1 MDESLG
7 MELFITKT
15 PGVGGRIKVVPED
28 FVVEEISTPP
38 PQVLGG
44 PFTAA
49 VVRSRNWE
57 TNRLVRAM
65 ARNLGISRRRIT
77 FAGTKDK
84 RAVTTQLILF
94 EAPPEAV
101 GRLRLRDVEVL
112 QAHATDQRIS
122 LGELQ
127 GNRFR
132 VAISQVSLPH
142 EEVVARLEAI
152 MEELREHGGF
162 PNFFGVQRFG
172 VVRPVTH
179 LVGRHIVEGDY
190 QAAVRTYVA
199 NPLEGEGPEAV
210 AARAALE
217 ARWDFAEALRIF
229 PKQLTF
235 EKAVLNHLVAH
246 PGDYVGAIQRLPHN
260 LQLMF
265 IHAYQSYLF
274 NRILSRRLRQ
284 GLPLGRPVEG
294 DIILPL
300 DRQGLPDRDRP
311 IEVTGDNLDRL
322 QVMCA
327 EGKAFVSAI
336 VPGSEPLLA
345 SGAMGE
351 VERAVLREEGFD
363 ARRFII
369 PEAPHLTTRGTR
381 REVMIPLWRMPY
393 QVEDGRVLLSF
404 ELPRGAY
411 ATSLLREVMKA
422 GPMSY

>member
-1 MDESLG
+1 
-7 MELFITKT
+7 
-15 PGVGGRIKVVPED
+15 
-28 FVVEEISTPP
+28 
-38 PQVLGG
+38 
-44 PFTAA
+44 
-49 VVRSRNWE
+49 
-57 TNRLVRAM
+57 
-65 ARNLGISRRRIT
+65 
-77 FAGTKDK
+77 
-84 RAVTTQLILF
+84 
-94 EAPPEAV
+94 
-101 GRLRLRDVEVL
+101 
-112 QAHATDQRIS
+112 
-122 LGELQ
+122 
-127 GNRFR
+127 
-132 VAISQVSLPH
+132 
-142 EEVVARLEAI
+142 
-152 MEELREHGGF
+152 
-162 PNFFGVQRFG
+162 
-172 VVRPVTH
+172 
-179 LVGRHIVEGDY
+179 VGRHIVEGDY

-381 REVMIPLWRMPY
+381 REVVIPLWRMPY